1 MFLFIVLVRE
11 YGSSEAGRAGEA
23 LRRRSASPA
32 APARP
37 VDRDLVRACDVT
49 GGNVTG
55 GNVTGGNVTGGNV
68 IGQDV
73 IGQGGSR
80 PKLTEFAPILGR
92 LRCPALP
99 WRRPQP
105 LPKTPRCSAPSCRPG
120 LLPGPSLLP
129 DCPPTLFTPGAVR
142 GGPALA
148 CAIA

>member
-23 LRRRSASPA
+23 LRRRSVSPA

-55 GNVTGGNVTGGNV
+55 QDV

-80 PKLTEFAPILGR
+80 PKLTELHP
-92 LRCPALP
+92 
-99 WRRPQP
+99 P
-105 LPKTPRCSAPSCRPG
+105 LA
-120 LLPGPSLLP
+120 
-129 DCPPTLFTPGAVR
+129 A
-142 GGPALA
+142 
-148 CAIA
+148 